1 MYTYMYIT
9 YTQRIHYIHLQNLA
23 NLSIGCNHRREATTT
38 FTQRSLP
45 LLSHE
50 LISHNGNWILC
61 PFSCLKSAVCSSSL
75 VGRVGSEFNV
85 NIQQID
91 TEVTFGLMKNE
102 KACNF
107 AMEQKNNPLGDSSQC
122 SSLWW
127 VKSILRIAGETKTS
141 QTTDFWIILCPAK
154 VKMTGTCKCLGRTSE
169 RLWTV
174 SFAWRM
180 T

>member
-1 MYTYMYIT
+1 MIY
-9 YTQRIHYIHLQNLA
+9 YIHTCIYYIYTPYTLHTLANLA

-38 FTQRSLP
+38 FTERSLP

-61 PFSCLKSAVCSSSL
+61 PFSCLKSAVSSSSL

-91 TEVTFGLMKNE
+91 TDVTFGLMKNE
-102 KACNF
+102 KAT
-107 AMEQKNNPLGDSSQC
+107 ATLGDSSQC
-122 SSLWW
+122 SSLRW

-141 QTTDFWIILCPAK
+141 QTTVFGIFLCPAK
-154 VKMTGTCKCLGRTSE
+154 VKMTGTCKCLGWTSE

-174 SFAWRM
+174 SLAWRL